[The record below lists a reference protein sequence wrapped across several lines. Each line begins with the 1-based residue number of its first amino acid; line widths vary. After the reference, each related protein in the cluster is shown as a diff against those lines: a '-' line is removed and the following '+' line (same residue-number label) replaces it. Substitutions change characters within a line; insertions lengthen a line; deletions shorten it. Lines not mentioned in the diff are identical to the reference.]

1 MHPALCY
8 GDGSHCWFSFDGSP
22 LNQSHTMGEYYEW
35 SQQVSSTRLVVY
47 FALCG
52 FATATIGDEVTS
64 FMSCLNSFCSM
75 SHSSNCLSLMES
87 AFTSLETSCLPTK
100 SMVSSLAI
108 LSSSEGLIASWF
120 SLFDSST
127 ILATVASSNCALIP
141 RRFSAWRESFILCSS
156 YPLECPS
163 PCTNSKTSAAAL

>member
-108 LSSSEGLIASWF
+108 LSSSEGLI
-120 SLFDSST
+120 
-127 ILATVASSNCALIP
+127 P